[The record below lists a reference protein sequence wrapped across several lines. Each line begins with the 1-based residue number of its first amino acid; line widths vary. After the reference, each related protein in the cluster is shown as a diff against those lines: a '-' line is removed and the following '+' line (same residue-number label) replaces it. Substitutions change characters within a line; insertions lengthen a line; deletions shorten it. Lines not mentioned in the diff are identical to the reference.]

1 MTPLPAR
8 SDGPREMG
16 EARNSE
22 DNESPPQLDAWTVDD
37 LYERLDQRLAPFS
50 PGIDDFLRVCIGG
63 PRSKSA
69 AAQADL
75 IRGALNAID
84 RQLGAL
90 AVEVPNELLA
100 RMGAV
105 IVTDHADG
113 IALRLQEW
121 RTAISISA
129 EETLRRELPS
139 GSAYLFGHREGA
151 AVRAD
156 VAEPT
161 RVSKRGVVEA
171 VTAFVERW
179 WWFVGGVL
187 AFLAAIAS
195 MTSPGPHP
203 LWRSGLTL
211 AGCLCVA
218 WILWSAAAYLGGK
231 VTDREPRDAL
241 NAGQFTMVLVGVA
254 VANAVMCL
262 FLAVAFFASLELA
275 AAIDGSRHGDLKA
288 ATPWLVGIVTGF
300 SALWAAITP
309 FYLMAVWFGKRRSLQ
324 AMRDDA
330 LFTIA
335 ARSNPREG
343 PSP

>member
-1 MTPLPAR
+1 
-8 SDGPREMG
+8 
-16 EARNSE
+16 
-22 DNESPPQLDAWTVDD
+22 
-37 LYERLDQRLAPFS
+37 
-50 PGIDDFLRVCIGG
+50 
-63 PRSKSA
+63 
-69 AAQADL
+69 
-75 IRGALNAID
+75 
-84 RQLGAL
+84 
-90 AVEVPNELLA
+90 
-100 RMGAV
+100 
-105 IVTDHADG
+105 
-113 IALRLQEW
+113 
-121 RTAISISA
+121 
-129 EETLRRELPS
+129 
-139 GSAYLFGHREGA
+139 
-151 AVRAD
+151 
-156 VAEPT
+156 
-161 RVSKRGVVEA
+161 
-171 VTAFVERW
+171 
-179 WWFVGGVL
+179 
-187 AFLAAIAS
+187 
-195 MTSPGPHP
+195 
-203 LWRSGLTL
+203 
-211 AGCLCVA
+211 
-218 WILWSAAAYLGGK
+218 LWSAAAYLGGK